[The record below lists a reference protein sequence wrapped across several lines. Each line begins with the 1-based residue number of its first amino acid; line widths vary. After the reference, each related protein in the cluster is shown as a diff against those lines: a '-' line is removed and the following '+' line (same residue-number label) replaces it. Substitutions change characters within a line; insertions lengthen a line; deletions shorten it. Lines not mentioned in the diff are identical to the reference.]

1 MKVVLFCGGQGM
13 RLRETSQ
20 AVPKPMVAIGDRP
33 LLWHLMKYYSFYGH
47 KDFLLCL
54 GHGGDVIRQAFPEY
68 KNEGVPNQLK
78 SARADNKFDW
88 LERDSADWR
97 VGLVDTGRHSN
108 VGQRLLRIR
117 KFVDEE
123 ELFLA
128 NYADGL
134 SDLVLPKLIDFFL
147 RSGKIACFIG
157 VRPTATFH
165 QVILGKDGVV
175 EEIAHIARSGSI
187 INGGYFVFRR
197 EIFNYIEEGEDLVD
211 EPFHRLIKE
220 RQLIAY
226 LHDGFW
232 ACMDTF
238 KDKQHLEDLHAR
250 GRPPWQVWMNGHAPG
265 EGGNLC

>member
-1 MKVVLFCGGQGM
+1 M

-20 AVPKPMVAIGDRP
+20 AMPKPMVAIGHRP

-54 GHGGDVIRQAFPEY
+54 GHGGDVIRQAFLEY
-68 KNEGVPNQLK
+68 KNECVRSQLMPPEVDK
-78 SARADNKFDW
+78 KGW
-88 LERDSADWR
+88 LQRDSADWR
-97 VGLVDTGRHSN
+97 VSLVDTGRDSN
-108 VGQRLLRIR
+108 VGQRLLRVR
-117 KFVDEE
+117 KFVGEE
-123 ELFLA
+123 EVFLA

-134 SDLVLPKLIDFFL
+134 SDLALPKLIDFFL
-147 RSGKIACFIG
+147 RTGKIACFIG
-157 VRPTATFH
+157 VKPTATFH
-165 QVILGKDGVV
+165 QVTVGQDGVV
-175 EEIAHIARSGSI
+175 QEIAHIARSGSI
-187 INGGYFVFRR
+187 INGGYFIFRR

-226 LHDGFW
+226 RHEGFW

-250 GRPPWQVWMNGHAPG
+250 GRAPWQVWMNGHGP
-265 EGGNLC
+265 EGGSLC